1 MKSLRIFWT
10 LTLFPLSLPAHSGLH
25 HYEVASADPDRIFL
39 SFHGDPAT
47 TRAVTWRT
55 DPTIAEAYAQIAIA
69 DAAPRFDRH
78 ADTLK
83 AVTEAVNPSIASN
96 NTLGRVHFHSVIFKN
111 LQPDTL
117 YAYRVGSPDHWSE
130 WIQFRTAKST
140 PEPFQFTYFGDAQ
153 NDVLSHWSRV
163 IRTAYTIAPDSA
175 FNLHAGDLVNRA
187 HRDLHWA
194 EWFKAGGWIH
204 AKRTGIPVTGN
215 HEYDELVQ
223 TARDDERI
231 LSMLWRPQFTLPVES
246 SLPESL
252 HESVYTVDY
261 QGVRIIV
268 LNSEV
273 VDEAK
278 EADAVEVA
286 AQSEYLRKQL
296 SDPKPHWRIVTFH
309 HPVFSP
315 GGDRDN
321 PRIRGSWKPILDEY
335 GADLVLQGHDH
346 TYARGQVPVRNT
358 SGFIE
363 GTFQTLYVTS
373 VSGPKMY
380 DIKKGKLESYANTG
394 YEPQRIAENTQFFQ
408 VIEIEDNRL
417 TYSAYTAT
425 GELYD
430 RAIIE
435 KDLATGEKKLRQ
447 MAPDVSRRTHENTE
461 PYQRHP
467 DPVKL
472 PEN

>member
-1 MKSLRIFWT
+1 MVL
-10 LTLFPLSLPAHSGLH
+10 LPLALLSHSGLH
-25 HYEVASADPDRIFL
+25 HYEIASADPDRIFL

-47 TRAVTWRT
+47 ARAVTWRT
-55 DPTIAEAYAQIAIA
+55 DPTVTTAYAQIAVA

-78 ADTLK
+78 AVTLEAK
-83 AVTEAVNPSIASN
+83 TESVNPSIASN
-96 NTLGRVHFHSVIFKN
+96 NTLGRVHFHSVTFQD

-130 WIQFRTAKST
+130 WIQFRTAHST

-163 IRTAYTIAPDSA
+163 LRTAYTIAPESA

-187 HRDLHWA
+187 HKDLHWA

-215 HEYDELVQ
+215 HEYDELDQ
-223 TARDDERI
+223 TAEDGEKI
-231 LSMLWRPQFTLPVES
+231 LSQMWRPQFTLPVEA

-273 VDEAK
+273 VDEAEGAK
-278 EADAVEVA
+278 AVEVQ
-286 AQSEYLRKQL
+286 AQTEYLKKQL
-296 SDPKPHWRIVTFH
+296 SDPEPRWQIVTFH

-321 PRIRGSWKPILDEY
+321 PRIRGAWKPILDKY

-346 TYARGQVPVRNT
+346 TYARGQVPVRSGSGYQDNT
-358 SGFIE
+358 FE
-363 GTFQTLYVTS
+363 TMYVTS

-380 DIKKGKLESYANTG
+380 DIQEGKLENYASAG
-394 YEPQRIAENTQFFQ
+394 YSPDRIAENTQFFQ
-408 VIEIEDNRL
+408 VIDIADNRL

-430 RAIIE
+430 QAIIE
-435 KDLATGEKKLRQ
+435 KDLETGEKKLHQ
-447 MAPDVSRRTHENTE
+447 QISNVPRRTHENTE

-467 DPVKL
+467 DPVA
-472 PEN
+472 P